1 MNSTYPKDG
10 KQHRQSQNYV
20 PTGPIYGNTYWLECS
35 VSDVSRELSKFGN
48 ISVLYERS
56 TYNYNLFRREN
67 SYKKARQRNKIL
79 PIRNAILNVPLIKIT
94 FSTDYEGHRLA
105 YDAMTELSDYI
116 AQVRKQLNG
125 QNKEVEIEKQTNRP
139 PIVKR
144 LTGKERKIAK
154 KRAANE
160 QDDSARRQED

>member
-1 MNSTYPKDG
+1 MNKTVPKDG

-20 PTGPIYGNTYWLECS
+20 PSGPIVGKTYWLECS
-35 VSDVSRELSKFGN
+35 VSDARRELSKFGD

-56 TYNYNLFRREN
+56 TYNHNLFRREN
-67 SYKKARQRNKIL
+67 FYKKARQRNKIF
-79 PIRNAILNVPLIKIT
+79 PIRNAVLNVPLIKIT
-94 FSTDYEGHRLA
+94 FSTDHEGHCLA
-105 YDAMTELSDYI
+105 YDAMTELSGYI

-125 QNKEVEIEKQTNRP
+125 QNKEEEIEMSTNRP

-154 KRAANE
+154 KKAAENVVE
-160 QDDSARRQED
+160 AEDDG